1 MRSDAGHARPL
12 VPSCCPIC
20 GRALRLEGHSGP
32 RMSREDAAA
41 LVERLEAMHRE

>member
-20 GRALRLEGHSGP
+20 GRALRCVFGP
-32 RMSREDAAA
+32 DGPHWVCP
-41 LVERLEAMHRE
+41 LCGVVEPPA